1 MQSTYR
7 SPAALV
13 DEKRTTAAA
22 LATLILLILLRMR
35 FPDTPLL
42 LEEE

>member
-7 SPAALV
+7 TQAALLA
-13 DEKRTTAAA
+13 EKRTTAAA
-22 LATLILLILLRMR
+22 LATLILLILMRMR